1 LQSQTKR
8 ELTDGVRKANKKKIG
23 TTECRTGAGHQ
34 DRRSTAGSCKIYRP
48 PRGSAGKFIKEI
60 SFTKAQR
67 GENVYCKVHT
77 AKLFSLGRFLQ
88 TIQIKNRQSILV
100 NR

>member
-1 LQSQTKR
+1 MRNIK
-8 ELTDGVRKANKKKIG
+8 
-23 TTECRTGAGHQ
+23 
-34 DRRSTAGSCKIYRP
+34 TAETQVGNCKIYRSP
-48 PRGSAGKFIKEI
+48 GGTIDKFIKEI

-67 GENVYCKVHT
+67 GENVYCKVHIV
-77 AKLFSLGRFLQ
+77 KLFSLGRFLQ